1 MKFPFKK
8 KEFWRVI
15 LGIKKRDAMKCIS
28 FLLADRTRLELA
40 TPCVTGMYSNQT
52 ELPIRLFFQRRK
64 NTLFFNY
71 MIFLRIFFLF
81 YILLITNILQQSVD
95 FYHLCFILKQ
105 AKKRSI
111 FHLIHQIR
119 LFHPLPFT
127 FYFHQLHPMYPFYL
141 FNHSSESPS

>member
-1 MKFPFKK
+1 MLFFH
-8 KEFWRVI
+8 
-15 LGIKKRDAMKCIS
+15 
-28 FLLADRTRLELA
+28 LADRTRLELA

-81 YILLITNILQQSVD
+81 YILLITNILQQSID

-111 FHLIHQIR
+111 FHLIHQIC

-127 FYFHQLHPMYPFYL
+127 FYI
-141 FNHSSESPS
+141 SPTSPHVPILPL

>member
-1 MKFPFKK
+1 
-8 KEFWRVI
+8 
-15 LGIKKRDAMKCIS
+15 
-28 FLLADRTRLELA
+28 
-40 TPCVTGMYSNQT
+40 
-52 ELPIRLFFQRRK
+52 LFFQRRK

-119 LFHPLPFT
+119 QFHLLHFT
-127 FYFHQLHPMYPFYL
+127 NFTPCTHFTSLTIHQNLQVKPK
-141 FNHSSESPS
+141 